1 MRAGVTPLFLLVSAA
16 NPLVGWCLLVRPA
29 HTTTS
34 RRTSSSLS
42 RSAAD
47 LLPTAA
53 GTPDGRRQR
62 FYSSRTSTSRGYY
75 KDEEQDHE
83 APPPSLRRI
92 PNHAQLPSLVQDTN
106 AVTTTTTAETVVS
119 LARQAL
125 ATVALA
131 AALTPAVFIGEV
143 TVSPLLA
150 GKGGVPPPTSAFA
163 ELEPLPLKSYSE
175 EFSSGLAPVNT
186 VRGLWRTR
194 ETRNDGSSLPQEAG
208 RLGRKGICG
217 GRLSFKG
224 FVGAGKGTVEYKG
237 CGDREGK
244 GRWLTKPKNIVNG
257 RITLSARWSV
267 NFTDGTTLFYRGDV
281 VQDAEAQGTALTVDT
296 SGAAAMGGPAF
307 ERPDAHIRGEV
318 LRPVKNIQGS
328 LTEKKIGEFEA
339 DLIELPSDE
348 DKL

>member
-1 MRAGVTPLFLLVSAA
+1 MRSSVTSLFLLVSAA
-16 NPLVGWCLLVRPA
+16 SPLVGWCLCVRPA

-34 RRTSSSLS
+34 RRTESSLS
-42 RSAAD
+42 RSADD
-47 LLPTAA
+47 LLPTAP

-62 FYSSRTSTSRGYY
+62 LYSSRTSTSRGYY
-75 KDEEQDHE
+75 KAEEQDHE
-83 APPPSLRRI
+83 APPPSLRRR
-92 PNHAQLPSLVQDTN
+92 PNHAQLPSIIQDSN

-119 LARQAL
+119 MARQAL

-131 AALTPAVFIGEV
+131 AVLTPAVFIGEV
-143 TVSPLLA
+143 TVSPLLV
-150 GKGGVPPPTSAFA
+150 GKGGVAPPTSAFA

-194 ETRNDGSSLPQEAG
+194 ETRNDGSALPQDAG

-339 DLIELPSDE
+339 DLIELPSDN